1 MINLRQRS
9 AFSFRHAF
17 GQLPEVMD
25 CVGSDYAA
33 LTDRA
38 STFGHI
44 RWSEL
49 CKKHGKRPIFG
60 VELGVFEHFA
70 AKKSPSFYAT
80 FLATK
85 SVEKINEIFS
95 AATER
100 FKYEPRLSYDDLSS
114 FCDLGNG
121 IVILGDRCNFDLL
134 HPGDNIFLG
143 VHVGT
148 PNIVVKKASALGF
161 KLVAVG
167 ENVYP
172 TPFDRD
178 AYEVLTGR
186 NSSSQSYPQHILTRD
201 EWLIAWG
208 REAWAQE
215 ALDNQMLI
223 AGQCVAELK
232 KAKLYVPQ
240 HSSDLLEM
248 CEAGAATKGVDLT
261 DPVYAERL
269 EREISVIR
277 AKSFADYF
285 YIIADLM
292 KFAKANMFCGPAR
305 GSSCGSL
312 VCYLLDITTVDPI
325 KFDLIFERFI
335 DLNRSDLPDID
346 IDLSDEKRHLV
357 FDYLKSKYGVDN
369 VAQLGTIAFYKSAST
384 INEVCGALGISKY
397 DDVVSKFTS
406 TVEDRDEGHPRVND
420 CIADALAGEAGK
432 RLLAKFPEFS
442 IAKRIEGHPR
452 HYSRHAAGVIITSE
466 PILSHVAVDR
476 KTFSTQCEKRDAEKS
491 DMLKIDLLGLIQL
504 SIFDHAIE
512 LLGKP
517 RDWLLNYP
525 LDDPEAFRIFNS
537 GHLTGVFQFAGNA
550 LREMTKKVNVENFED
565 IVSLTSLARPGP
577 MQSGGADQWIK
588 CKTGVSEII
597 YDHPSLEPILRNTY
611 GCVVF
616 QEQVMRICR
625 EIGQMEWTDVSA
637 LRKAMGK
644 TMGVEYFDKW
654 RDKFIPGALATG
666 FSKDDAEWFWR
677 KLCENGSYL
686 FNRCIS
692 GDTEIRLSGGH
703 QGPITIKEM
712 YRRYILKEG
721 IPVGSRKYLQN
732 HPFPKVLSLMPNGR
746 VFPQVVKN
754 IHKNGVKPC
763 YRFTFENGAFVECTM
778 DHQFIINGIMSPVSN
793 ASIDDVF
800 TFSEYEKHKIIN
812 GRGKGHCAGSKYGAA
827 QSGFASGD
835 GNPSWVNGTTPAKTA
850 FAERHINLGCDD
862 CKNNHPR
869 MEVHHNDFVSGTDRP
884 DNLSWLC
891 PGCHKKRHYANGR
904 LKRFEKGHKIVGVKL
919 TSVEFVGDKETY
931 DLEMPEAHN
940 FALANGLIT
949 HNSHAVA
956 YSHISYW
963 CAVLKAR
970 HPTEFAAATLSAE
983 SDNARIIALLKD
995 LDREGISYVP
1005 FDAGKSKEKWTV
1017 IDDKTILGP
1026 LSGIKNIGPAA
1037 VKKIIDYREN
1047 RGQLTKSLEALL
1059 KNPVTAYDSIR
1070 PIHDRFPDVFER
1082 PFDHGIAS
1090 KITPIEELTEN
1101 ENNRTV
1107 VVIAEILKLND
1118 RDKNDPYQL
1127 EKRNGKVFSGKTRYL
1142 SMNVSDDTGSI
1153 YVNVSTRDYDD
1164 LAQEF
1169 LERGVEGRPVYI
1181 LRGRIGPG
1189 YRLIHLERKKFLG
1202 FLDIKKQ
1209 QADMAECA

>member
-261 DPVYAERL
+261 DPAYAERL

-397 DDVVSKFTS
+397 DDVVSKFTT

-686 FNRCIS
+686 FNR
-692 GDTEIRLSGGH
+692 
-703 QGPITIKEM
+703 
-712 YRRYILKEG
+712 
-721 IPVGSRKYLQN
+721 
-732 HPFPKVLSLMPNGR
+732 
-746 VFPQVVKN
+746 
-754 IHKNGVKPC
+754 
-763 YRFTFENGAFVECTM
+763 
-778 DHQFIINGIMSPVSN
+778 
-793 ASIDDVF
+793 
-800 TFSEYEKHKIIN
+800 
-812 GRGKGHCAGSKYGAA
+812 
-827 QSGFASGD
+827 
-835 GNPSWVNGTTPAKTA
+835 
-850 FAERHINLGCDD
+850 
-862 CKNNHPR
+862 
-869 MEVHHNDFVSGTDRP
+869 
-884 DNLSWLC
+884 
-891 PGCHKKRHYANGR
+891 
-904 LKRFEKGHKIVGVKL
+904 
-919 TSVEFVGDKETY
+919 
-931 DLEMPEAHN
+931 
-940 FALANGLIT
+940 
-949 HNSHAVA
+949 SHAVA

-963 CAVLKAR
+963 CAILKAR

-1142 SMNVSDDTGSI
+1142 SMNVSDDTSSI